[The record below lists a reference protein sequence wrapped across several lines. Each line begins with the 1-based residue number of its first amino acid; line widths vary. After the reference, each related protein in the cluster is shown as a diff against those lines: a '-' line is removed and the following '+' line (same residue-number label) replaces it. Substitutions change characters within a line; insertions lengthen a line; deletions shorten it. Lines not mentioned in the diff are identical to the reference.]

1 MTCGVI
7 WKYDS
12 ILTVRVSEASQSAE
26 DYWHSVW
33 PNTPLPKPL
42 SDLLLSEEKQYWTA
56 FFEHDI
62 HSNKKMPLGLHK
74 PSNIQPSSIRA
85 TSQPLGGRIW
95 GSNNRFCG
103 RMAAIGEDKFCTTS
117 LESMMDFSISRL
129 GKNIK
134 AISNGTKAKA
144 LTICHHDTRGMDP
157 IMLYEILK
165 VKHGTIP
172 VCHFVGNKSI
182 AWIPNLVTTESDHA
196 HPCVF

>member
-1 MTCGVI
+1 
-7 WKYDS
+7 
-12 ILTVRVSEASQSAE
+12 
-26 DYWHSVW
+26 
-33 PNTPLPKPL
+33 
-42 SDLLLSEEKQYWTA
+42 
-56 FFEHDI
+56 
-62 HSNKKMPLGLHK
+62 MPLGLHK

-134 AISNGTKAKA
+134 AISIMFYCHKINATTIYMVPLMASDGTKAKA
-144 LTICHHDTRGMDP
+144 LAICHHDTRGMDP

-196 HPCVF
+196 HLVFSRCYIFDCAHYF